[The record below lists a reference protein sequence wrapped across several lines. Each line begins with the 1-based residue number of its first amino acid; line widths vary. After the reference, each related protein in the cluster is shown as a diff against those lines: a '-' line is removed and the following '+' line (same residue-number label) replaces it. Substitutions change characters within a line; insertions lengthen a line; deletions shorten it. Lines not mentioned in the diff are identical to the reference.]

1 MQAATTTAASASSSR
16 HVRSDVAVLIDL
28 DGVVIDSRAHGCA
41 NLAERKEQ
49 LFRAAA
55 RANLELLDGVRDL
68 LSFLDDERIAKTV
81 VTSAPQ
87 ANLDVVVETLD
98 IGGHFQVLI
107 AEEDATHGKRH
118 PEGLLVAA
126 SA

>member
-1 MQAATTTAASASSSR
+1 M
-16 HVRSDVAVLIDL
+16 
-28 DGVVIDSRAHGCA
+28 
-41 NLAERKEQ
+41 AERKQQ

-55 RANLELLDGVRDL
+55 RSNLELLDGVRDL